1 MVLKVTAGDKVN
13 LFAKSWYKKNGA
25 TPGTPVNPL
34 TSILNVLEPAIGGI
48 TGTHGGATLAQLQNT
63 SVLDNQVTSFLN
75 SQSGYTTSKP
85 KAFVN
90 WVLFDEQFKYVAAS
104 SGFEQVGADN
114 TLTTHTPAA
123 INISKGGYLYIYLS
137 NETPNI
143 DVFFDSLQSLP
154 RTCFGVTHIRGPILE
169 EIQLAPPATV
179 LLSFWV
185 EDGGD
190 K

>member
-1 MVLKVTAGDKVN
+1 MVLKVMAGDKVN
-13 LFAKSWYKKNGA
+13 LFAKSWYKKNGV
-25 TPGTPVNPL
+25 TPGTPTNPL

-48 TGTHGGATLAQLQNT
+48 TALHGGATLTELQTT

-90 WVLFDEQFKYVAAS
+90 WILFDEQFKYVAAS

-123 INISKGGYLYIYLS
+123 INISKGGYLYIYA
-137 NETPNI
+137 
-143 DVFFDSLQSLP
+143 
-154 RTCFGVTHIRGPILE
+154 C
-169 EIQLAPPATV
+169 PAA
-179 LLSFWV
+179 S
-185 EDGGD
+185 GGEQ
-190 K
+190 